1 MKKLSIVVPCYN
13 EAEALPLF
21 YPAVEKVVQEM
32 KDVNV
37 EYWFVNDGS
46 SDDTL
51 GEMRKLHA
59 QAPERVHYVSF
70 SRNFGKEAGLYA
82 GLEVATGD
90 YVVVMDADLQ
100 DPPSFLPRMYAEL
113 QSGEYDCIGTRRTD
127 RTGEAKFKSFLSDQ
141 FYKVINRISN
151 TNIVP
156 GARDYRMMTRQMV
169 DAVLSMKEYSRFSK
183 GIFSWVGFKTKYLDY
198 HNVERVAGETDWST
212 WQLFKYA
219 MDGISDFSQAPL
231 SLAIWLGTSAALLS
245 VLGII
250 FVIIRWLVDPASSVF
265 GWASMVCIILL
276 LGGMQLLC
284 IGIVGKYIGRIYL
297 QVKHRPIYI
306 IKEKK
311 WKRNNSR
318 SCTGR

>member
-37 EYWFVNDGS
+37 EYWLVNDGS

-51 GEMRKLHA
+51 GEMRKLHTHD
-59 QAPERVHYVSF
+59 PERVHYVSF

-82 GLEVATGD
+82 GLEAATGD

-100 DPPSFLPRMYAEL
+100 DPPSFLPRMYGEL

-151 TNIVP
+151 TDIVP
-156 GARDYRMMTRQMV
+156 GAR
-169 DAVLSMKEYSRFSK
+169 VLSMKEYNRFSK

-245 VLGII
+245 VLGIV

-306 IKEKK
+306 VKEKK
-311 WKRNNSR
+311 
-318 SCTGR
+318 

>member
-21 YPAVEKVVQEM
+21 YSAVEKVVNKIKELEI
-32 KDVNV
+32 

-46 SDDTL
+46 KDNTL
-51 GEMRKLHA
+51 IEMRKLHE
-59 QAPERVHYVSF
+59 QDPDRVHYVSF

-82 GLEVATGD
+82 GLEAATGD

-100 DPPSFLPRMYAEL
+100 DPPSFLPTMYQEL
-113 QSGEYDCIGTRRTD
+113 KSGEYDCIGTRRTD
-127 RTGEAKFKSFLSDQ
+127 RTGEAKIKSFLSDQ

-151 TNIVP
+151 TNIIP

-198 HNVERVAGETDWST
+198 HNVERVAGETDWNT
-212 WQLFKYA
+212 WQLFRYA

-231 SLAIWLGTSAALLS
+231 SLAVWLGTTSFAIS
-245 VLGII
+245 VLGMLW
-250 FVIIRWLVDPASSVF
+250 VIVRR
-265 GWASMVCIILL
+265 CY
-276 LGGMQLLC
+276 Q
-284 IGIVGKYIGRIYL
+284 
-297 QVKHRPIYI
+297 
-306 IKEKK
+306 
-311 WKRNNSR
+311 
-318 SCTGR
+318 